1 MLSAQFKL
9 RRCIALKQA
18 QAGATGRSKPFQLK
32 VSKEMAPYVLL
43 SPFLIVFIVFMIIPI
58 INALYISFTSSQ
70 GSTSSWVG
78 FENFK
83 NVLTDELF
91 WRSMGNTAIIMIVQ
105 IPIMLILAVL
115 TAVALNAAYLRARG
129 LWRLI
134 IFLPVLIDLVT
145 YSIVFSLIFN
155 DQYGVINYIL
165 QAFHMDPIHW
175 LEDSFWAKVTIIIAL
190 IWRWTGYNAIILLSA
205 LQGIDKSLYESAEVD
220 GAGKITQF
228 FKITVPMLKPILLFC
243 TILSTIG
250 TLQLFTEPF
259 LLTNGGPNNAT
270 ETPVMYIYQYGFQSF
285 RFGYASASAYI
296 LTFIVGA
303 FSYLQIR
310 FTKGGEI

>member
-1 MLSAQFKL
+1 M
-9 RRCIALKQA
+9 CALQ
-18 QAGATGRSKPFQLK
+18 QLQTGAPRRSKPFPFK

-43 SPFLIVFIVFMIIPI
+43 SPFLLIFIVFMIIPI
-58 INALYISFTSSQ
+58 LNAFYISFTSAQ
-70 GSTSSWVG
+70 GSSSSWVG
-78 FENFK
+78 LENFK
-83 NVLTDELF
+83 NVLTDPLF
-91 WRSMGNTAIIMIVQ
+91 WKSMGNTAIILIVQ
-105 IPIMLILAVL
+105 VPIMLILAVL
-115 TAVALNAAYLRARG
+115 TAVGLNAAYLRLRG
-129 LWRLI
+129 VFRLI

-145 YSIVFSLIFN
+145 YSIVFSLLFN

-165 QAFHMDPIHW
+165 GALGIDPINW
-175 LEDSFWAKVTIIIAL
+175 LEDSFWAKITIIVAL
-190 IWRWTGYNAIILLSA
+190 IWRWTGYNAIILLSG

-228 FKITVPMLKPILLFC
+228 FTITVPMLKPILLFC
-243 TILSTIG
+243 GILSTIG

-270 ETPVMYIYQYGFQSF
+270 QTPVMYIYQYGFQSF
-285 RFGYASASAYI
+285 RFGYASAAAFV